1 MSAGRRA
8 CEIVL
13 QRPGCEPVSLFAP
26 SLDELK
32 LWFGQMKSVSD
43 VSLSCDVALHVPCGE
58 CQLDANRFVL

>member
-1 MSAGRRA
+1 MSAGRSG

-13 QRPGCEPVSLFAP
+13 QRPGCEPISLFAP

-43 VSLSCDVALHVPCGE
+43 VSLSCDDAALHVSCAQ
-58 CQLDANRFVL
+58 CQLVV